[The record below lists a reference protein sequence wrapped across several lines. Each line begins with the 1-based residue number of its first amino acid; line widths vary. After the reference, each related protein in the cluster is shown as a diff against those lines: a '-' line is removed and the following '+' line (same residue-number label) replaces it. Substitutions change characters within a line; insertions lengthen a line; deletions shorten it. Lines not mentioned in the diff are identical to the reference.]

1 MGIFLT
7 LPGNPDIYMAPALN
21 LIQVQ
26 KWNFAEGRATD
37 PELDLRI
44 HLVQVQKWSFAEG
57 RATDPEL
64 DLVSLPTQG

>member
-1 MGIFLT
+1 LT